1 MKKSYFFIFKDLFI
15 HERERERGRDAEA
28 EGEAGS
34 PQGTRC
40 GHTSPGYPF
49 HLPNPRPASSPERK
63 AAAQPLSHPGVRPSF
78 PFSYPSTFQ
87 PSASTS
93 ACSFISVSS
102 WKTGFVRG
110 CLPLSPL
117 KEVEWVGH
125 QFWCSC
131 VRVDL
136 GFPAS
141 ACLACFPRLLHD
153 LDSREVAGGWGGEI
167 GSLFLWT
174 TSWVPSHEA
183 SF

>member
-1 MKKSYFFIFKDLFI
+1 MRDTNA
-15 HERERERGRDAEA
+15 HTERERERERERQRHRQREKQAPRREPDAGTRA
-28 EGEAGS
+28 
-34 PQGTRC
+34 QGTPS
-40 GHTSPGYPF
+40 TSPT
-49 HLPNPRPASSPERK
+49 PAPHP
-63 AAAQPLSHPGVRPSF
+63 AAQPLSHPGVRPSF

-167 GSLFLWT
+167 GSLFLWP